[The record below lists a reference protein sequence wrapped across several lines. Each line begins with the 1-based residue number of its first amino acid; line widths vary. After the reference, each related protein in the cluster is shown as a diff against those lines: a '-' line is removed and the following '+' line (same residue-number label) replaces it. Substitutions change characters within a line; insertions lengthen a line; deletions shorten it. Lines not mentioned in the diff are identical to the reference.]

1 MDFFKKN
8 WGLLLYALGCLALAV
23 VIGVNISRAAV
34 QASTKHK
41 ALDEQLEWFKGV
53 KKDNLKLSKENERA
67 AQDNR
72 DRAERKFAEVRL
84 TMASKYRIDPRSP
97 ATPVEAVRKLQEE
110 LRTTARML
118 DEADPPVDY
127 KGCPALSFGPRAIS
141 KDLPAMEEVPQ
152 IFRQLYIVKEI
163 VGIVARS
170 HLYSIVNIERPMDL
184 AVIAEDLYTATPVN
198 MTVTGTADQVQ
209 SFINRMTTEANYLF
223 FLRDIT
229 LTTADQAPNGAL
241 GAVGG
246 GATGAT
252 AMGMGGAGM
261 EAGMAMGAGMGPGMG
276 AGAGMGAAMGMGA
289 GAPPGMGAAMGMGML
304 DPKAGTGRAARSP
317 RASRRGAAATP
328 AETATPPGMAMM
340 NPGGKPPRAAAADAA
355 RQDGSR
361 TGTAPQEPMWC
372 DQLRAFSQEALVTVE
387 LRFDVIEFN
396 QPEASQ

>member
-209 SFINRMTTEANYLF
+209 
-223 FLRDIT
+223 
-229 LTTADQAPNGAL
+229 
-241 GAVGG
+241 
-246 GATGAT
+246 
-252 AMGMGGAGM
+252 
-261 EAGMAMGAGMGPGMG
+261 
-276 AGAGMGAAMGMGA
+276 
-289 GAPPGMGAAMGMGML
+289 
-304 DPKAGTGRAARSP
+304 
-317 RASRRGAAATP
+317 
-328 AETATPPGMAMM
+328 
-340 NPGGKPPRAAAADAA
+340 
-355 RQDGSR
+355 
-361 TGTAPQEPMWC
+361 
-372 DQLRAFSQEALVTVE
+372 
-387 LRFDVIEFN
+387 
-396 QPEASQ
+396 